1 MALISGGTIITSISL
16 FHITLAY
23 FFLTSPITITDQAL
37 VFIIGEAMG
46 IVRRTRRRVLSRML
60 LTIHILALFALLRT
74 PVPAARLPLRR
85 ATRRRHQRPR
95 IALAARRSLAIPL
108 GVTRSVYHVL
118 SFPFVTTQ
126 ADQGRKKKQTAPV
139 RLLLFFCITFYSYVF
154 GDSSPLYAS
163 TAYHA
168 STWGEGLKNRVLFTW
183 AFLEMITWF
192 WVFAT
197 LREERR
203 ERAMKLAGK
212 RAAEENML

>member
-1 MALISGGTIITSISL
+1 MALISGVTIITSISL

-46 IVRRTRRRVLSRML
+46 IPYSRSFEHQSPPLAFLSAVLLVVGISDL
-60 LTIHILALFALLRT
+60 VSLS
-74 PVPAARLPLRR
+74 LPEEIS
-85 ATRRRHQRPR
+85 Q
-95 IALAARRSLAIPL
+95 
-108 GVTRSVYHVL
+108 YHWG
-118 SFPFVTTQ
+118 SQ
-126 ADQGRKKKQTAPV
+126 APV

-163 TAYHA
+163 TTYHP

-203 ERAMKLAGK
+203 ERAMKRARK
-212 RAAEENML
+212 HAAEENML